1 MTPFLFHNLKR
12 EMSVILGII
21 LFNEKWQNKDLSALT
36 NIDILKVSGNL
47 GDSYIFLQQ
56 LNDLGLSILHIMKS
70 YNGDQGP
77 LSSSGGFYREVLLM
91 FCM

>member
-56 LNDLGLSILHIMKS
+56 LNDLGLSIL
-70 YNGDQGP
+70 
-77 LSSSGGFYREVLLM
+77 
-91 FCM
+91 